1 MSEKLIKDGR
11 LSRRS
16 FLNKTTLA
24 GAAITV
30 PTLIPRHVLAA
41 PGRPGA
47 NDRII
52 TGHIGVGGMG
62 RSHIRDHSVAICEV
76 DQKHMKE
83 ACDLVVE
90 KGGRYP
96 DQYTDYRRLL
106 ERKDIDAMVIAT
118 PDHWHGLQTVH
129 ACEAGFDVYV
139 QKPAC
144 NTIEEGKAMVDA
156 AKRYGR
162 IVQVGSQGRSTPAA
176 HAAATYVQNGEIGD
190 VKEVICWHSVNRES
204 DWVKDEPVPPELDW
218 DMWLGPCRWVPYN
231 PVRCHFNF
239 RWFMEYGGGNIRDRG
254 AHVFSVILFV
264 LNRTAAAPVS
274 VEATGTPPKKGLFDC
289 PIDMEVTYEF
299 KDPDLKVVWAQPG
312 VPQSGREFGATYNG
326 TKGQLLVNGGDGG
339 CDTEDKAM
347 RYSPPPGGVQVFR
360 SPGHEENFYNCM
372 KSREQPI
379 MPIEDGVAVAD
390 MCVMGNISYLVG
402 RKLYWDPVKREFKND
417 PEANRYLARPG
428 RGSYH
433 L

>member
-1 MSEKLIKDGR
+1 MSETLIKNGK

-16 FLNKTTLA
+16 FLNKTALT

-30 PTLIPRHVLAA
+30 PTIIPRHVLAA

-47 NDRII
+47 NDRIL

-62 RSHIRDHSVAICEV
+62 RGHIRNHSVAICEV
-76 DQKHMKE
+76 DENHMNQ

-90 KGGRYP
+90 RGGRYP
-96 DQYTDYRRLL
+96 DRYKDYRYLL

-118 PDHWHGLQTVH
+118 PDHWHGLQCVH

-144 NTIEEGKAMVDA
+144 NTIEEGKAMIDA
-156 AKRYGR
+156 TRRYGR

-176 HAAATYVQNGEIGD
+176 HAAATYIQNGEIGD
-190 VKEVICWHSVNRES
+190 VSEVICWHAVNRES
-204 DWVKDEPVPPELDW
+204 DWVPDEPTPATLDW
-218 DMWLGPCRWVPYN
+218 DLWLGPCRWVPYN
-231 PVRCHFNF
+231 PMRAHFFF

-254 AHVFSVILFV
+254 AHVFSVILWV
-264 LNRTAAAPVS
+264 LDRADAAPVT

-299 KDPDLKVVWAQPG
+299 KNPDLKVVWAQPG
-312 VPQSGREFGATYNG
+312 EPQSGREFGATYYG
-326 TKGQLLVNGGDGG
+326 SKGKLLVNGGDGG

-347 RYSPPPGGVQVFR
+347 RYTPPPGGKQVFR
-360 SPGHEENFYNCM
+360 SPGHEENFYDCM
-372 KSREQPI
+372 RTRKEPI
-379 MPIEDGVAVAD
+379 MPIEDAVAVAD
-390 MCVMGNISYLVG
+390 MCVIGNISYLVG
-402 RKLYWDPVKREFKND
+402 RKLHWDPVKREFIDD